1 MSWFSGTSFGLFSAV
16 AQSGFGWPPPF
27 SGCAMRR
34 PSDATMSTCRPLIG
48 ILSPAFRIVRL
59 LPQTLR

>member
-27 SGCAMRR
+27 DATGWAMRW
-34 PSDATMSTCRPLIG
+34 PSEAMMST
-48 ILSPAFRIVRL
+48 
-59 LPQTLR
+59 